1 MTNTNIDRDHALRL
15 PTLRDLVTPVFRYK
29 RAAFLTAMAVMACT
43 ILLVL
48 LTPKQYES
56 EMKFLVK
63 RERAETIVS
72 PDSNSVAQNPTE
84 VTEDELNSEVEV
96 LRGHDLL
103 SQVASS
109 AGLVA
114 AGDNQAAETAKA
126 LSGLQKALRISPV
139 RRTTL
144 IQVAYTSPD
153 PQRAVKVLDQLTHL
167 YLEKH
172 LALHR
177 PPGAYQFFKDQAE
190 HFRTEMEAAETQL
203 KEYGEREQVVS
214 ADTEKD
220 STLRQLADFESS
232 LQQTQAQVAD
242 ANRRISDLEQ
252 QEAATPPRQ
261 TTQIRKT
268 DNATL
273 VSELKSRVLTL
284 ETKRADMLRKFT
296 PSYPPVVETEGQLAQ
311 AREALERTQQSPLT
325 EETTDQNPT
334 HQWLRS
340 ELVRVRTERSAAL
353 ARLGAIAQ
361 SVRLFREKASRL
373 DAKATVQQDLRR
385 SMKTAEENYL
395 LYKKKEEEARISDAL
410 DRTRIANIVVAEP
423 PTVPT
428 SPSSTG
434 RFWIL
439 AIGAVL
445 AAIMGLAVAYLLAYI
460 SPYVQSPEDVENTL
474 GVPVLASL
482 SARR

>member
-1 MTNTNIDRDHALRL
+1 MTNTHTDPEQSLRL

-29 RAAFLTAMAVMACT
+29 RAAFLTAAFVIACT

-72 PDSNSVAQNPTE
+72 ADPNAVAQNPGE
-84 VTEDELNSEVEV
+84 VSEDELNSEVEV

-114 AGDNQAAETAKA
+114 AGDNQPAEAARA
-126 LSGLQKALRISPV
+126 LAALQKSLRITPV

-144 IQVAYTSPD
+144 IQVVYTSPD
-153 PQRAVKVLDQLTHL
+153 PNRATQVLDQLAHL

-190 HFRTEMEAAETQL
+190 HFRSEMEAAEKEL
-203 KEYGEREQVVS
+203 KEYAEREQVVS
-214 ADTEKD
+214 AESEKD
-220 STLRQLADFESS
+220 STLRQLADFESV
-232 LQQTQAQVAD
+232 LQQTQAQVAE
-242 ANRRISDLEQ
+242 ANRRITDLEQ
-252 QEAATPPRQ
+252 QEAATPARQ

-284 ETKRADMLRKFT
+284 ETKRADLLRKFT
-296 PSYPPVVETEGQLAQ
+296 PSYPPVLETEGQLAQ
-311 AREALERTQQSPLT
+311 AREALERTEQSPLT

-353 ARLGAIAQ
+353 ARLAAITQ
-361 SVRLFREKASRL
+361 SVRLFREKAARL

-395 LYKKKEEEARISDAL
+395 LYQKKQEEARISDAL
-410 DRTRIANIVVAEP
+410 DRTRIANVVVAEAPTP
-423 PTVPT
+423 PT
-428 SPSSTG
+428 SSSSG
-434 RFWIL
+434 RFLIL
-439 AIGAVL
+439 TIGVVL
-445 AAIMGLAVAYLLAYI
+445 AAILGLAVAYLLAYI